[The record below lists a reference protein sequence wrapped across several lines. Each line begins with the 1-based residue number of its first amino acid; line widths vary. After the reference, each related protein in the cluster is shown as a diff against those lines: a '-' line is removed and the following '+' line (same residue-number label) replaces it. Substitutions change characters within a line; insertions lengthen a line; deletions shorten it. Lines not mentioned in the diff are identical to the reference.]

1 MNKPEVNI
9 FAVPMVDTNK
19 ASVPL
24 SDIVFDTFGRSLGRY
39 IPFDQADE
47 EFILDLRDAIAPI
60 YQPVYGP
67 ADDLPWLSDHDL
79 VMGYVSGN
87 AAYAY
92 PINIL
97 NFHELVN
104 DEIDGIRV
112 LVSYCPLCVSGVVYK
127 RELNSQALLFGNTS
141 ALYQSDLVM
150 YDQQSGS

>member
-1 MNKPEVNI
+1 M
-9 FAVPMVDTNK
+9 
-19 ASVPL
+19 
-24 SDIVFDTFGRSLGRY
+24 
-39 IPFDQADE
+39 
-47 EFILDLRDAIAPI
+47 
-60 YQPVYGP
+60 
-67 ADDLPWLSDHDL
+67 SDHDL